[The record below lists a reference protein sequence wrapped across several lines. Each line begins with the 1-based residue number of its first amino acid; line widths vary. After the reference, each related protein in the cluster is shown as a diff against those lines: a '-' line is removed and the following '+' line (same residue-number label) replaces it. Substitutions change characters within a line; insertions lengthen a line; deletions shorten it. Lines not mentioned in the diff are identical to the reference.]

1 MKKFAC
7 LLLAML
13 MLFSIAACGKTDK
26 DTPAPSGE
34 ANDPVKETPEEPT
47 PSEEPAPSE
56 DIEPDPDAE
65 TPPAED
71 DEPAEPVLPV
81 MPEKVNVMVLNGTTG
96 FGMAKLIADASEG
109 NASLNYEFS
118 VESDASNV
126 TAALINGTAD
136 IAALPTNAASV
147 VWNKTEGAVQVIALN
162 TLGVLYLVSTDGSTV
177 ASFED
182 LRGKTVYAPA
192 QNPSFIFSYLCKANG
207 LEPGTDV
214 IIDNTYAQPA
224 DLRTA
229 VAAGEVALAV
239 LPEPMVT
246 IAKSSSEA
254 VAVQMDLTEQWD
266 KVAPAGSLVQ
276 GCVVARTEFAAAYPD
291 AIAAFLG
298 EYEKSIAFLSED
310 AQAAGAVIE
319 QTGVFAK
326 GAVAAKALPNCN
338 VCFIT
343 GEEMKEALAQFL
355 SIMAEAAPASI
366 GGAVP
371 ADSFYYIP

>member
-1 MKKFAC
+1 MKKFVC
-7 LLLAML
+7 FLLAML
-13 MLFSIAACGKTDK
+13 MLFSIAACGKTTNDPG
-26 DTPAPSGE
+26 TTEAPNSGNADNAE
-34 ANDPVKETPEEPT
+34 ANTP
-47 PSEEPAPSE
+47 
-56 DIEPDPDAE
+56 
-65 TPPAED
+65 D
-71 DEPAEPVLPV
+71 DEPIPSDDAAGTSSDEDVSSDETPAEPVL
-81 MPEKVNVMVLNGTTG
+81 PEKVNVMVLNGTTG
-96 FGMAKLIADASEG
+96 FGMAKLIADSGEG
-109 NASLNYEFS
+109 TAALNYEFS
-118 VESDASNV
+118 IESDASNV

-147 VWNKTEGAVQVIALN
+147 VYNKTEGAVQVIALN
-162 TLGVLYLVSTDGSTV
+162 TLGVLYLVTSDGSEIT
-177 ASFED
+177 SFED

-192 QNPSFIFSYLCKANG
+192 QNPTFIFSYLCKANG

-214 IIDNTYAQPA
+214 IIDNAYAQPA

-229 VAAGEVALAV
+229 VAAGEVAIAV

-246 IAKSSSEA
+246 IAKSSSET
-254 VAVQMDLTEQWD
+254 VSVQMDLTEQWD
-266 KVAPAGSLVQ
+266 MVAPAGSLVQ
-276 GCVVARTEFAAAYPD
+276 GCVVARTEFASAYPD

-326 GAVAAKALPNCN
+326 GTVAAKALPNCN
-338 VCFIT
+338 VCFVT
-343 GEEMKEALAQFL
+343 GEEMKETLAQFL